1 MPYREVTMVEVKEV
15 VRLWLAGAAKKRIA
29 RQLALDPKT
38 VRRYLKAAVA
48 AGITHE
54 AALDDERLA
63 ALMVAL
69 KALPERAHG
78 EAWAACAGQREF
90 IASHLRQRVRLSKV
104 RRLLQRR
111 GVSVPYPTLH
121 RFAVAELDF
130 GRTTATIP
138 LADCGPGE
146 ELQLDTGWMTL
157 LEPDLWGKRRRFRA
171 WIFTPVLSRYR
182 FVYPCFREIT
192 ARAIEACEAAWV
204 FYGGVFK
211 TLLSDNTKAIVEQAD
226 PLGARINRAFLEYAQ
241 ARGFQIDPTRPRHP
255 RDKARVERAVQ
266 TVRDDCFAGEHLQ
279 SLEQARTHGRHWCEH
294 EYGMRRHSRTG
305 RLPREHFTA
314 VEQSALLPAPS
325 TPYDLPLWCTPKVAR
340 DQHAQVARALY
351 SLPTHLVSR
360 TLSARA
366 DSATVRFY
374 HHGQLVKT
382 HPRMAPGQRSTDPA
396 DFPAEKSAYALR
408 DVDFLERQAARHGE
422 TVGRFA
428 HALLAGPLPWTR
440 MRRVYALLGLAKRY
454 GDARLEAA
462 CATALQADMLDVRR
476 LERMLQLAAPAPLP
490 AAAARVIPLARFLR
504 PAQQYALP
512 FPRTPT
518 SKGDPES

>member
-15 VRLWLAGAAKKRIA
+15 VRLWLAGTAKKRIA

-38 VRRYLKAAVA
+38 VRRYLKATVA
-48 AGITHE
+48 AGITTS

-78 EAWAACAGQREF
+78 EAWAHCQAQRDF
-90 IASHLRQRVRLSKV
+90 IAPLLAQRVRLSKI

-111 GVSVPYPTLH
+111 GVAVPYPTLH
-121 RFAVAELDF
+121 RFAVAELGF
-130 GRTTATIP
+130 GRTSATLP

-182 FVYPCFREIT
+182 FVYPCFRETT
-192 ARAIEACEAAWV
+192 ADAIEACEAAWT

-211 TLLSDNTKAIVEQAD
+211 TLVPDNTKAIVEVAD

-241 ARGFQIDPTRPRHP
+241 ARGFQIDPARSRHP

-266 TVRDDCFAGEHLQ
+266 TVRDDCFAGEGLQ
-279 SLEQARTHGRHWCEH
+279 SLEQARTHGHHWCEH

-314 VEQSALLPAPS
+314 VEQPALLPAPS
-325 TPYDLPLWCTPKVAR
+325 VPYDLPLWCTPKVAR

-351 SLPTHLVSR
+351 SLPTHLVGR

-366 DSATVRFY
+366 DAVTVRFY

-396 DFPAEKSAYALR
+396 DFPTEKSAYALR
-408 DVDFLERQAARHGE
+408 DVAFLERQAVRHGE
-422 TVGRFA
+422 AVGRFA
-428 HALLAGPLPWTR
+428 HALLEGPLPWTR
-440 MRRVYALLGLAKRY
+440 MRRVYALLGLARRY
-454 GDARLEAA
+454 GDARLEAV
-462 CATALQADMLDVRR
+462 CVTALQADMLDVRR
-476 LERMLQLAAPAPLP
+476 LERMLKLAPSAPLP
-490 AAAARVIPLARFLR
+490 TPLARVIPLGRYLR

-512 FPRTPT
+512 FPSTPP
-518 SKGDPES
+518 KGDPES